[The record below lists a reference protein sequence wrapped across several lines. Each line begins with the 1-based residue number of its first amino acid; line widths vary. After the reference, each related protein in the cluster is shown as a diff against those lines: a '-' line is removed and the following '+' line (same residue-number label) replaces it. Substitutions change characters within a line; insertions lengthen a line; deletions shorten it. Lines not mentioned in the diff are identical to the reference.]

1 MKIEANSIIINE
13 MIVYAIRKN
22 NPSYTEKC
30 KSKSPRSIKI
40 AKEKRDDS
48 YETILKQIGNLL
60 TRRNKR

>member
-1 MKIEANSIIINE
+1 VKIEANSIIINE

-48 YETILKQIGNLL
+48 
-60 TRRNKR
+60 